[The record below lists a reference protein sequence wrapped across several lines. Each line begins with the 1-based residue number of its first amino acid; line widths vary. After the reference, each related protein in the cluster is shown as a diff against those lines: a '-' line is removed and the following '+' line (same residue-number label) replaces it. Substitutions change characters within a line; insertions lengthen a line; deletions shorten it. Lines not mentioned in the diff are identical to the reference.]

1 MIGLSGSTTGSSA
14 VVSSSGF
21 SGFLDAD
28 VWESVLVAV
37 LLGALRPVFESES
50 TACSSAGFLDAV
62 CLEADADFL
71 ETVFQGGDLRR
82 FFGDVFGGV
91 QRHMQQD
98 SYPITFC
105 QCNSCLVD
113 CMAWNASC
121 FSAGRSAGGSASWK
135 KG

>member
-1 MIGLSGSTTGSSA
+1 MG
-14 VVSSSGF
+14 SGF

-37 LLGALRPVFESES
+37 LRGALRPVFESES
-50 TACSSAGFLDAV
+50 TADSSAGFLDAV
-62 CLEADADFL
+62 CMGADSDFL

-82 FFGDVFGGV
+82 FFGDAFGGV
-91 QRHMQQD
+91 QRLMQQD
-98 SYPITFC
+98 LYPITFC

-113 CMAWNASC
+113 CMAWNALC
-121 FSAGRSAGGSASWK
+121 FSSGRSAGGSASWK